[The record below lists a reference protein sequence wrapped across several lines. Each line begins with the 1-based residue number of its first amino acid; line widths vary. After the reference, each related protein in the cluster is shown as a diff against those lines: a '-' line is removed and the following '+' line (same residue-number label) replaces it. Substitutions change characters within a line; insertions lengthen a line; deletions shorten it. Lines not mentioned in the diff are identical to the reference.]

1 MHTINTVTSLYT
13 LVAAFAAERSDCPL
27 FGADI
32 CEAVA
37 MHQNGQITDEEAAAY
52 LFGRMDSAR
61 YRLSAR
67 LAKRIGGQHKRIMS
81 TYAVTEQ
88 RGNFRVYVTRPTSAA
103 ERRAMRRA

>member
-1 MHTINTVTSLYT
+1 MHTFNSIARLYSA
-13 LVAAFAAERSDCPL
+13 VATFAAERDDCPL
-27 FGADI
+27 FGDEI
-32 CEAVA
+32 RELVA
-37 MHQNGQITDEEAAAY
+37 MHQNGQIADNEAASF
-52 LFGRMDSAR
+52 LFRRMDSAR

-67 LAKRIGGQHKRIMS
+67 LAKRIGGQHKRILS